1 MSLYVPPVTNLQDL
15 SKYNRVGDRETAAV
29 VQPSAYKPTS
39 NVETEKLKPDPTNEN
54 TTTKKVIDW
63 GIYNIKGEH
72 VQTQHIGS
80 NIDKSA

>member
-15 SKYNRVGDRETAAV
+15 SKYNKLGDRETAAV
-29 VQPSAYKPTS
+29 TQASAYKPAS
-39 NVETEKLKPDPTNEN
+39 NVETEKLKPDPTNPN

-63 GIYNIKGEH
+63 AMYNIKGEH